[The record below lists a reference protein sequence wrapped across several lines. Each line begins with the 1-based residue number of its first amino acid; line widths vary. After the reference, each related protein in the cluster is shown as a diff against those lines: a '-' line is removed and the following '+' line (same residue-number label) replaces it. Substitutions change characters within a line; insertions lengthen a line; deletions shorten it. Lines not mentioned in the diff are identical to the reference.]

1 MKLHVNVDH
10 VATLRQARG
19 TTYPSPVEAAGM
31 AVRGGAD
38 GITVHLREDRR
49 HINDRDLFS
58 VKDTIHVPL
67 NMEMAAID
75 EMIGIALKARPHTS
89 TLVPEKRQEKTTE
102 RGLFIEGDDDL
113 VTASKIRA
121 LKEGGLR
128 VSLFV
133 DCGEDVLRKSAGL
146 GADRVELHTGPYTLA
161 TGAEREKELEKIA
174 WAVAFASSLGLG
186 VAVGHGLDYENVKAV
201 AGIGGI
207 EEFSIGHSIVS
218 RAVIVGMEQAVRE
231 MRDAISGVVK

>member
-19 TTYPSPVEAAGM
+19 TTYPRPVEAAGL

-58 VKDTIHVPL
+58 VKDAIDVPL
-67 NMEMAAID
+67 NMEMAATD
-75 EMIGIALKARPHTS
+75 EMIGIALKALPHTS
-89 TLVPEKRQEKTTE
+89 TLVPEKRQEQTTE

-113 VTASKIRA
+113 VTASKIRT
-121 LKEGGLR
+121 LKDGGLR

-133 DCGEDVLRKSAGL
+133 DCDEDVLRKSAEM

-161 TGAEREKELEKIA
+161 RGEEREKELEKIK
-174 WAVAFASSLGLG
+174 WAVSFASSLGLG

-201 AGIGGI
+201 ASVGGI

-231 MRDAISGVVK
+231 MREAILA

>member
-19 TTYPSPVEAAGM
+19 TTYPSPLEAAGL
-31 AVRGGAD
+31 AVKGGAD

-49 HINDRDLFS
+49 HINDADLFS
-58 VKDTIHVPL
+58 IKDAIQAPL
-67 NMEMAAID
+67 NMEMAATD
-75 EMIGIALKARPHTS
+75 EMIGIALKAKPHTS
-89 TLVPEKRQEKTTE
+89 TLVPEKRQEQTTE
-102 RGLFIEGDDDL
+102 RGLFIYGDEDL
-113 VTASKIRA
+113 VTASKIKT
-121 LKEGGLR
+121 LKDAGLR

-133 DCGEDVLRKSAGL
+133 DCDETVLRKSAEL

-161 TGAEREKELEKIA
+161 EGAELDKELDKIA
-174 WAVAFASSLGLG
+174 WAVSFASSLGLG

-201 AGIGGI
+201 AGIEGI

-218 RAVIVGMEQAVRE
+218 RAVIVGMEQAVRD
-231 MRDAISGVVK
+231 MRNAISQ